1 MKLLLAASAVAAV
14 ASASPALAQAVAPG
28 VQAAPAM
35 KPMTRADLSQ
45 MVQQRFVQ
53 ADVNR
58 DGFITQ
64 AEARAL
70 SGQRPQRMQQRAA
83 RGAEVGGKRAQRRDP
98 GAMFTR
104 LDTNRDGMISRA
116 EFDSVRGQ
124 GRQRMAQ
131 KGAMRAR
138 AFGGR
143 MFAMADTDKDGRISL
158 QEATAATMQRFDS
171 ADANRDG
178 VVTREERQQRRQQR
192 RGAAPRG

>member
-1 MKLLLAASAVAAV
+1 MKLLLAASAVAAI

-28 VQAAPAM
+28 AQAAPAM
-35 KPMTRADLSQ
+35 KAMSRADLSQ
-45 MVQQRFVQ
+45 MVQQRFAQ
-53 ADVNR
+53 ADANR
-58 DGFITQ
+58 DGFVTQ
-64 AEARAL
+64 AEAKAL
-70 SGQRPQRMQQRAA
+70 AGQRPQRMQQRAA
-83 RGAEVGGKRAQRRDP
+83 RGGEGGGKRAQRRDP
-98 GAMFTR
+98 AAMFTR
-104 LDTNRDGMISRA
+104 LDTNSDGVISRA

-158 QEATAATMQRFDS
+158 QEATAATMKRFDS